1 MEDDV
6 VRRMPVHEVGMP
18 LEALSVDELQDRIE
32 ILKVEIARLETAIET
47 KNASRNAADA
57 VFKF

>member
-1 MEDDV
+1 
-6 VRRMPVHEVGMP
+6 MPVHEVGMP

-32 ILKVEIARLETAIET
+32 ILKAEIARLETAIET